1 VADHAQELRAARLPL
16 IELLASLDDA
26 GWRTPS
32 LCAGWTVQEVA
43 AHLAWAP
50 VAPPLATAVGFV
62 RARLHV
68 NRLNDENAR
77 RWARRGTTAIVEQ
90 LRANATSGARPF
102 GVPWPAPVV
111 DAVVHELDIRRPL
124 GRPRA
129 IAEPEFRLAAD
140 FLLAARW
147 PLPVLVGG
155 NPQRRVGGVRLVATG
170 TTWTSGGGPEVRASP
185 ETVLL
190 LLSGRSVRDDELS
203 GPGAT
208 TLGDRRT

>member
-1 VADHAQELRAARLPL
+1 MANDPGLLRAARLPL

-26 GWRTPS
+26 GWATPS
-32 LCAGWTVQEVA
+32 LCEGWTVQEVA
-43 AHLAWAP
+43 AHLAWAS
-50 VAPPLATAVGFV
+50 VDPPLKLVAGFL
-62 RARLHV
+62 RARMDV

-77 RWARRGTTAIVEQ
+77 GWAQRGPAAILEQ
-90 LRANATSGARPF
+90 LRTNASSGARPF

-111 DAVVHELDIRRPL
+111 DAVVHELDVRRPL

-129 IAEPEFRLAAD
+129 VAEPVFRLTAD

-147 PLPVLVGG
+147 PLPILVGG
-155 NPQRRVGGVRLVATG
+155 NPQRRIRGVRLTATG
-170 TTWTSGGGPEVRASP
+170 TTWTCGSGPEVVASP

-190 LLSGRSVRDDELS
+190 LLSGRAVSDDELT

-208 TLGDRRT
+208 RVSSSRP